1 MIERIL
7 PPAVASVEAFSDSPE
22 ATLFP
27 EEQPIIARAVDRRRR
42 EFTTGRA
49 CARSALA
56 KLGVPPVPIL
66 RGERNAP
73 QWPAGIVGSI
83 THCAGY
89 RAAAVARAGE
99 LLGVGI
105 DAEPNQP
112 LPDGVL
118 QVIALPDEEAGLR
131 ALPAGTA
138 WDRLLFCAK
147 EAIFKVWF
155 PLTVVPLGFEGAR
168 VTIHPVKATFSARLL
183 VPSPNPLVPATL
195 AGRWLATSTHLLA
208 AIALPARP
216 EMTDGR
222 RK

>member
-1 MIERIL
+1 VIEQIL
-7 PPAVASVEAFSDSPE
+7 PPAVASVEAFADSPE
-22 ATLFP
+22 AALFP
-27 EEQPIIARAVDRRRR
+27 EEQSIIARAVDRRRR

-56 KLGVPPVPIL
+56 KLGVPPGPIL

-99 LLGVGI
+99 LVGIGI

-118 QVIALPDEEAGLR
+118 RAVALPDEEAGLR

-155 PLTVVPLGFEGAR
+155 PLTVLPLGFESAR
-168 VTIHPVKATFSARLL
+168 VTIHPTRATFEAHLL
-183 VPSPNPLVPATL
+183 VPSPNPLLPTTL
-195 AGRWLATSTHLLA
+195 AGRWLATSVHLLA
-208 AIALPARP
+208 AIALPA
-216 EMTDGR
+216 GH
-222 RK
+222 K

>member
-7 PPAVASVEAFSDSPE
+7 PPAVASVEAFADSPE
-22 ATLFP
+22 AALFP
-27 EEQPIIARAVDRRRR
+27 EEQSIIARAVDRRRR
-42 EFTTGRA
+42 EFTTGRV

-56 KLGVPPVPIL
+56 KLGVPPGPIL

-89 RAAAVARAGE
+89 RAAAVARDCE
-99 LLGVGI
+99 LVGVGI
-105 DAEPNQP
+105 DAEPNEP

-118 QVIALPDEEAGLR
+118 RAVALPDEQAGLR

-155 PLTVVPLGFEGAR
+155 PLTILPLGFEDAR
-168 VTIHPVKATFSARLL
+168 VTIHPTQATFEADLL
-183 VPSPNPLVPATL
+183 VPSPNPLLPTTL

-208 AIALPARP
+208 AIALPA
-216 EMTDGR
+216 GH
-222 RK
+222 K

>member
-1 MIERIL
+1 MIEQIL
-7 PPAVASVEAFSDSPE
+7 PPAVASVEAFSDPPDV
-22 ATLFP
+22 TLFP
-27 EEQPIIARAVDRRRR
+27 EEQSIIARAVDRRRR

-56 KLGVPPVPIL
+56 KLGLPPVPIL

-99 LLGVGI
+99 LLGIGI
-105 DAEPNQP
+105 DAEPNEP

-118 QVIALPDEEAGLR
+118 RAIALPDEQAGLR
-131 ALPAGTA
+131 SLPAGTA

-155 PLTVVPLGFEGAR
+155 PLTVSPLGFEDAR
-168 VTIHPVKATFSARLL
+168 VAIHPVRATFQAHLL
-183 VPSPNPLVPATL
+183 VPSPNPLVPTTL

-208 AIALPARP
+208 AIALPG
-216 EMTDGR
+216 GR
-222 RK
+222 K

>member
-1 MIERIL
+1 MIEQIL
-7 PPAVASVEAFSDSPE
+7 PPAVASVETFSDPPDV
-22 ATLFP
+22 TLFP
-27 EEQPIIARAVDRRRR
+27 EEQTIISRAVDRRRR

-56 KLGVPPVPIL
+56 KLGIPPVPIP

-89 RAAAVARAGE
+89 RAAAVARTE
-99 LLGVGI
+99 ESLGIGI

-118 QVIALPDEEAGLR
+118 QAIALPEEQAGLR

-155 PLTVVPLGFEGAR
+155 PLTILPLGFEGAR
-168 VTIHPVKATFSARLL
+168 VTIHPLRTTFEAHLL
-183 VPSPNPLVPATL
+183 VPIPNPLLPAKL
-195 AGRWLATSTHLLA
+195 AGRWLATSTHLLT
-208 AIALPARP
+208 AITLPA
-216 EMTDGR
+216 T
-222 RK
+222 K

>member
-1 MIERIL
+1 MIEQIL
-7 PPAVASVEAFSDSPE
+7 PPGVASVEAFADPPDP
-22 ATLFP
+22 TLFP
-27 EEQPIIARAVDRRRR
+27 EEQSIIAQAVERRRR
-42 EFTTGRA
+42 EFATGRA

-99 LLGVGI
+99 LLGIGI

-118 QVIALPDEEAGLR
+118 RAIALPGEQAGLR
-131 ALPAGTA
+131 SLPAGTA

-155 PLTVVPLGFEGAR
+155 PLTAVFLGFDGAR
-168 VTIHPVKATFSARLL
+168 VAIHPIQATFEAHLL
-183 VPSPNPLVPATL
+183 VPSPNPLVPTTFS
-195 AGRWLATSTHLLA
+195 GRWLVTSTHLLT
-208 AIALPARP
+208 AIALPA
-216 EMTDGR
+216 GR
-222 RK
+222 K